1 MGPTAAGKSALAL
14 HLAERLPVE
23 VVSVDSAS
31 VYRGLDIGTAK
42 PDPATRARV
51 PHALVDI
58 MDPDEPYSAARF
70 VGDATAA
77 IVAIRSR
84 GKVPL
89 LVGGTMLYF
98 RALFPGLSELPP
110 ADPAVRA
117 AIDDRAQ
124 RDGWASL
131 HAELVRVDPAA
142 AARIHPND
150 PQRIQRALEVYEITG
165 RPISELQGNRQSQIG
180 SHEPDGSYGWVVR
193 KLVVCPEDRAELHGR
208 IERRVG
214 AMFEAGLI
222 DEVRSFSHLDP
233 DLPSMRAVGYRQVRA
248 WLDAGG
254 EGDRP
259 VKAVVHATRQM
270 AKRQLT
276 WLRREPGLEWL
287 DPTAPDWLEKGL
299 HWGRC
304 ATIERPETLGKKE
317 YGDG

>member
-14 HLAERLPVE
+14 RLAERLPVE

-77 IVAIRSR
+77 IVAIHSR

-98 RALFPGLSELPP
+98 RALFRGLSELPP

-131 HAELVRVDPAA
+131 HAELMRVDPAA

-165 RPISELQGNRQSQIG
+165 KPISELQKDRRSQDWDI
-180 SHEPDGSYGWVVR
+180 H
-193 KLVVCPEDRAELHGR
+193 KLAVCPEDRAELHGR

-222 DEVRSFSHLDP
+222 DEVRTFAHLDP
-233 DLPSMRAVGYRQVRA
+233 ELPSMRAVGYRQVRA
-248 WLDAGG
+248 WLDTGG

-287 DPTAPDWLEKGL
+287 DPTTPDWLEKGL